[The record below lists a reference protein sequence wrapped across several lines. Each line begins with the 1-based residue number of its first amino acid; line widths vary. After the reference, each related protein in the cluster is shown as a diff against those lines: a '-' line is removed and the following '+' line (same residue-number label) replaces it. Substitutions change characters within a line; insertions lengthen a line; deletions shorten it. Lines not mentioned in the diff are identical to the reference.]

1 MQKTVK
7 MTQKGK
13 TFRKWANE
21 QNIYEVEKET
31 KPRGCSDPVLGLY
44 TFIWP
49 FYSNKF
55 IGIYLRSQESVYRT
69 IGLLVLNQRRGKH
82 GCQKYC

>member
-7 MTQKGK
+7 MTLKGK
-13 TFRKWANE
+13 TFKKWANE

-44 TFIWP
+44 TFI
-49 FYSNKF
+49 
-55 IGIYLRSQESVYRT
+55 
-69 IGLLVLNQRRGKH
+69 
-82 GCQKYC
+82 